1 MPKAPTVGEMLDK
14 SNANAQQA
22 SRFDYQYDA
31 DGKVVGGTLKPEY
44 LDPDLPPAP
53 SGDVAARMGSGQIS
67 NVASTAPPEIVM
79 HDGVPKYVITDAN
92 GNVTEFKTVPLAD
105 RVYSDSGTV
114 SARPANVS
122 GPSSAYTGKTSMGP
136 AYDTGFGSGR
146 PDAGSVV
153 DMRGP
158 LDINPNAELSS
169 DYRGSAG
176 GGAAPVTSSAGSYKP
191 PTFGRA
197 YDEFGR
203 GEYANAAKTV
213 FMPESPT
220 PAQVVGTQ
228 EYQDLIALRNPNGT
242 PVYTGKEAIAQVTE
256 SMSPGIIRTY
266 GPATVAGLGIAGL
279 AGAFT
284 PKQPEPSP
292 EEKAMNAR
300 LQAERDRVAANPG
313 AYVPQGLERFGIQYD
328 DRGQIIGSQPFNPQP
343 LGPTEVAGNYMPYT
357 PSPYMTPSGGIGN
370 PFIARPYN
378 TSSMYDFMPRYAAT
392 GGIMSAMPSS
402 NSTMR
407 NAGGIASLARGGYP
421 RRTGQISGPGTGTS
435 DSIPAML
442 SDGEFVMTAKA
453 VRGAGKGN
461 RLAGAKK
468 MYALMHQLER
478 NAARG

>member
-1 MPKAPTVGEMLDK
+1 VRQLG
-14 SNANAQQA
+14 
-22 SRFDYQYDA
+22 R
-31 DGKVVGGTLKPEY
+31 KPGH
-44 LDPDLPPAP
+44 
-53 SGDVAARMGSGQIS
+53 SVAAYNKAYEAAM
-67 NVASTAPPEIVM
+67 P
-79 HDGVPKYVITDAN
+79 GV
-92 GNVTEFKTVPLAD
+92 
-105 RVYSDSGTV
+105 V
-114 SARPANVS
+114 S
-122 GPSSAYTGKTSMGP
+122 
-136 AYDTGFGSGR
+136 
-146 PDAGSVV
+146 
-153 DMRGP
+153 
-158 LDINPNAELSS
+158 
-169 DYRGSAG
+169 
-176 GGAAPVTSSAGSYKP
+176 
-191 PTFGRA
+191 
-197 YDEFGR
+197 
-203 GEYANAAKTV
+203 
-213 FMPESPT
+213 
-220 PAQVVGTQ
+220 
-228 EYQDLIALRNPNGT
+228 
-242 PVYTGKEAIAQVTE
+242 
-256 SMSPGIIRTY
+256 TY
-266 GPATVAGLGIAGL
+266 GPVTAAGLGIAGL

-284 PKQPEPSP
+284 PKKPEPSP

-402 NSTMR
+402 NSSMR

>member
-1 MPKAPTVGEMLDK
+1 L
-14 SNANAQQA
+14 
-22 SRFDYQYDA
+22 
-31 DGKVVGGTLKPEY
+31 
-44 LDPDLPPAP
+44 
-53 SGDVAARMGSGQIS
+53 
-67 NVASTAPPEIVM
+67 
-79 HDGVPKYVITDAN
+79 
-92 GNVTEFKTVPLAD
+92 
-105 RVYSDSGTV
+105 
-114 SARPANVS
+114 
-122 GPSSAYTGKTSMGP
+122 
-136 AYDTGFGSGR
+136 
-146 PDAGSVV
+146 
-153 DMRGP
+153 
-158 LDINPNAELSS
+158 EL
-169 DYRGSAG
+169 
-176 GGAAPVTSSAGSYKP
+176 
-191 PTFGRA
+191 
-197 YDEFGR
+197 
-203 GEYANAAKTV
+203 
-213 FMPESPT
+213 
-220 PAQVVGTQ
+220 
-228 EYQDLIALRNPNGT
+228 
-242 PVYTGKEAIAQVTE
+242 QVTE

-284 PKQPEPSP
+284 PKKPEPSP

-328 DRGQIIGSQPFNPQP
+328 DRGQIIGSQPFSPQP

-402 NSTMR
+402 NSSKR